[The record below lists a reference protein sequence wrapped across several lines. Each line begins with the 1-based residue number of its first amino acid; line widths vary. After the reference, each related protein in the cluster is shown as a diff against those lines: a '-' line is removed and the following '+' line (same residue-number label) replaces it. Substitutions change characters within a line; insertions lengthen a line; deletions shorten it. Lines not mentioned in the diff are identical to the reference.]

1 MNTRLALISVLAGSA
16 VVAGCG
22 SGGNGTASNASA
34 TTSGG
39 TGAIAVSDTGDVG
52 KVLVDGQGRTLYIF
66 ARDSAGKSNCSG
78 ACATNWPPA
87 AGAPKAGSGVSKM
100 GLKTIMRAGGGRQ
113 LTYAGHP
120 LYRYSGDR
128 VAGTANGQGLNA
140 FGGQWYAVTA
150 AGAAD
155 TQSSSASGG
164 GRGGYGGFFCPP
176 RPPPPG
182 FPGAP

>member
-16 VVAGCG
+16 IVAGCG
-22 SGGNGTASNASA
+22 SGDNGTASNASA

-66 ARDSAGKSNCSG
+66 ARDSAGKSNCGG
-78 ACATNWPPA
+78 AGATTGPPA
-87 AGAPKAGSGVSKM
+87 AGAPKAGSGVRKM
-100 GLKTIMRAGGGRQ
+100 GLKPILRAGGGRR
-113 LTYAGHP
+113 LTSAGHP
-120 LYRYSGDR
+120 LCRYPADR
-128 VAGTANGQGLNA
+128 VAGTATGQGLTA

-155 TQSSSASGG
+155 TQ
-164 GRGGYGGFFCPP
+164 
-176 RPPPPG
+176 
-182 FPGAP
+182 